1 MAPEQGRSL
10 KRWVEDPGWRGRI
23 GFISPPALSIDP
35 MEFLRIAPEGFAVCQ
50 TMTHIPN
57 FKVRTETIAQAVR
70 QVEDCAMT
78 LKDAGVDLVAQSGTP
93 FSFVVEGGLA
103 FSRDLHARIEKAT
116 GLPLVMMG
124 LAVINAVK
132 AQGYKSVAVACTYYT
147 DDMANKY
154 TRFFKDAG
162 IEVLGMENWLSQ
174 GFFDNQE
181 EIDRALVRRVPLSY
195 TYNAARLVAA
205 HAPAA
210 ECIVVSGGGVV
221 TMDILDPLEQD
232 LGKPVISS
240 LSAQFWDIFARLGVG
255 EPIEGRGGLLASLGQ
270 GKK

>member
-1 MAPEQGRSL
+1 MR
-10 KRWVEDPGWRGRI
+10 RWVEDPGWRGRV

-35 MEFLRIAPEGFAVCQ
+35 MEFLRVAPEGFAVCQ

-57 FKVRTETIAQAVR
+57 FKVRTETIAQAVQ

-78 LKDAGVDLVAQSGTP
+78 LRDAGVDLVAQSGTP
-93 FSFVVEGGLA
+93 FSFVVKGGLA

-124 LAVINAVK
+124 LAVANALK
-132 AQGYKSVAVACTYYT
+132 ARGYKSVAVACTYYT
-147 DDMANKY
+147 DDMATKY
-154 TRFFKDAG
+154 TQFLKDAG
-162 IEVLGMENWLSQ
+162 VEVLAMENWLSQ
-174 GFFDNQE
+174 KIYDSQE
-181 EIDRALVRRVPLSY
+181 EIDRALIRRTPMSN
-195 TYNAARLVAA
+195 TYKAARLAA
-205 HAPAA
+205 SHAPEA
-210 ECIVVSGGGVV
+210 ECVVISGGGVT